1 MVSSRIEAPFVAFE
15 AAVADKRMDEYSLR
29 HEELVKQ
36 TVGAETF
43 GYKTARDAVH
53 FLLYSDA
60 WRQAFAAAVSLSND
74 ATLDHIEMAHD
85 YQDQVTFAQEQLAQ
99 RNPYIFAA
107 FSTLEQ
113 YRTPNRSLNPFE
125 QMRTYGGMVLQ
136 AANEVALSD
145 IDEDIDGITQGYLV
159 GRLGSP
165 FRDFTM
171 ERDMSALP
179 STYYALYAN
188 RRTSETTVT
197 QIGYYVQADVS
208 ELRTSLEIRG
218 EPLQQL
224 NGVQAFEV
232 AHHLPL
238 DPHEVWQ
245 QALNLQSRL
254 TLRI

>member
-99 RNPYIFAA
+99 RNPHIFDA

-113 YRTPNRSLNPFE
+113 YRTPTAHLIHLSKCAHMVAWSCRQRTRLRSPIL
-125 QMRTYGGMVLQ
+125 MK
-136 AANEVALSD
+136 
-145 IDEDIDGITQGYLV
+145 
-159 GRLGSP
+159 
-165 FRDFTM
+165 
-171 ERDMSALP
+171 
-179 STYYALYAN
+179 
-188 RRTSETTVT
+188 
-197 QIGYYVQADVS
+197 VS
-208 ELRTSLEIRG
+208 M
-218 EPLQQL
+218 
-224 NGVQAFEV
+224 A
-232 AHHLPL
+232 
-238 DPHEVWQ
+238 
-245 QALNLQSRL
+245 
-254 TLRI
+254 